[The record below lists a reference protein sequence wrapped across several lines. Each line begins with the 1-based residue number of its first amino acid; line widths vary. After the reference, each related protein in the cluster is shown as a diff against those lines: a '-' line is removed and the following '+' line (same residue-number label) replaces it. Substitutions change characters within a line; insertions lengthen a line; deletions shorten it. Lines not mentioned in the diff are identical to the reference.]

1 MNYGNAI
8 RVSRAAR
15 RMSQKDLAVR
25 LNLDA
30 SYLSLLEKGTRKPS
44 LTTLEDVARVLD
56 IPLDLLLLLASEKDD
71 LRSVTQDQV
80 SRLGQQVLDM
90 IASGDLGQS
99 NETAGDEANR

>member
-44 LTTLEDVARVLD
+44 LDTLEAVARVLE

-71 LRSVTQDQV
+71 LRSVPQDQV
-80 SRLGQQVLDM
+80 YRLGQQVLDM
-90 IASGDLGQS
+90 IASGDS
-99 NETAGDEANR
+99 NDHNGTTAEETNR